1 MENACTLFVPKPDV
15 EKWTEVRIYR
25 NVLLYNEVQWDRYNV
40 FQTAVQQSIMYNYKI
55 NSWKLYIV
63 KHNCVT

>member
-1 MENACTLFVPKPDV
+1 
-15 EKWTEVRIYR
+15 VRIYR